1 MKWMAFIFMCLL
13 NFAYAA
19 EVSEKQDKAC
29 ATIGLAKE
37 AIIMWQL
44 KAGDKVFRS
53 EKKSNGLQYQEV
65 RNDKHKITGFSQER
79 DEIFV
84 SPSYRIKND
93 CLSKWI
99 VVEKILHDIK
109 SDKVVDVYINKSVKR
124 YSVSGFYMDGSIAL
138 ERYSGRSCYGNEYA
152 MLALTFS
159 QFRNIELIEENPNSE
174 TNDLK
179 INDEVYNAEHSGT
192 ISFFFRNGDVLINE
206 ERVNASTL
214 KRQSK

>member
-1 MKWMAFIFMCLL
+1 MCLL
-13 NFAYAA
+13 NFSYAA
-19 EVSEKQDKAC
+19 EVSEKQDKTC

-44 KAGDKVFRS
+44 KAGDKVFQS
-53 EKKSNGLQYQEV
+53 EKKSNGLKYREV
-65 RNDKHKITGFSQER
+65 RKDKHKITGFSQEG

-99 VVEKILHDIK
+99 IAEKTMYDIRP
-109 SDKVVDVYINKSVKR
+109 DQVVDIYIDKSVER
-124 YSVSGFYMDGSIAL
+124 YSASGFYMDGSIAL
-138 ERYSGRSCYGNEYA
+138 ERYTGRSCYGNEYA
-152 MLALTFS
+152 MLGLTLS
-159 QFRNIELIEENPNSE
+159 QFRNVELIEENPNSE
-174 TNDLK
+174 TNDFK
-179 INDEVYNAEHSGT
+179 INDEVYNAEHSGA

-206 ERVNASTL
+206 ERVNALTL